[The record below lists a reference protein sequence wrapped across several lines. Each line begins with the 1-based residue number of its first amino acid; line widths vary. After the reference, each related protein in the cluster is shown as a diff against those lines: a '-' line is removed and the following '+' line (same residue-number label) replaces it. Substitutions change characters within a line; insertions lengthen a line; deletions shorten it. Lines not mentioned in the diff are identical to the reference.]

1 MDTAK
6 KNVAV
11 DDLQPG
17 MVISEI
23 TELSFDYANL
33 DAKTAQF
40 LKTNFKGAQAVL
52 IVEDGQKTVPVEE
65 LAEFDQVSGIVSI
78 PDSLK
83 VAKIVPGLA
92 ESLRKRGFLEF
103 KVSIPSGVTTGP
115 AVKTEKKSP
124 TLKVGSDEARKRSKQ
139 KMEEVR
145 VFVDRIGVAEE
156 HREISASSVEE
167 MFDKGRTGKFDS
179 KGAEA
184 AVQSIVEK
192 GAADGMRAVAGLK
205 GSDQTYAH
213 CVDMSVILQGCYED
227 ILMRSGREV
236 DDNATTF
243 ALLAGFMHDIGKSEI
258 PKDVLDSTKRFPPDS
273 KEMMMMR
280 NHTEYGAKIL
290 SDMGMPKGAI
300 NVAHYHH
307 VKKDASLFTSYPE
320 VPYEQVNSVTRLA
333 SVVDVYQAL
342 IGKRRYKKNWVPGAA
357 VEYILGLVGTEFDE
371 RIVAHFLESMGKYP
385 VGSLVK
391 LTTGDLAFVL
401 SLAPKDYPDRPIVA
415 IVENAKGELLTAHSL
430 LDLMLE
436 QDIHVT
442 EVMDHYEHYNESEDQ
457 AYRIF
462 ESIRVA

>member
-1 MDTAK
+1 
-6 KNVAV
+6 
-11 DDLQPG
+11 
-17 MVISEI
+17 
-23 TELSFDYANL
+23 
-33 DAKTAQF
+33 
-40 LKTNFKGAQAVL
+40 
-52 IVEDGQKTVPVEE
+52 
-65 LAEFDQVSGIVSI
+65 
-78 PDSLK
+78 
-83 VAKIVPGLA
+83 
-92 ESLRKRGFLEF
+92 
-103 KVSIPSGVTTGP
+103 
-115 AVKTEKKSP
+115 
-124 TLKVGSDEARKRSKQ
+124 
-139 KMEEVR
+139 
-145 VFVDRIGVAEE
+145 
-156 HREISASSVEE
+156 
-167 MFDKGRTGKFDS
+167 
-179 KGAEA
+179 
-184 AVQSIVEK
+184 
-192 GAADGMRAVAGLK
+192 
-205 GSDQTYAH
+205 
-213 CVDMSVILQGCYED
+213 
-227 ILMRSGREV
+227 
-236 DDNATTF
+236 
-243 ALLAGFMHDIGKSEI
+243 
-258 PKDVLDSTKRFPPDS
+258 
-273 KEMMMMR
+273 
-280 NHTEYGAKIL
+280 
-290 SDMGMPKGAI
+290 MPKGAI